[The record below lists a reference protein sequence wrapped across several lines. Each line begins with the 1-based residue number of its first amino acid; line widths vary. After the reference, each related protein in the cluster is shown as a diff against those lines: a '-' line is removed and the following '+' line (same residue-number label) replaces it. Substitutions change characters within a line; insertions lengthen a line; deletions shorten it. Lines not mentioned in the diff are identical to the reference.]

1 MNPVKFRL
9 FMMNQT
15 SIKFMR
21 AGPLFAIALFLTA
34 DGLMANYAFYK
45 KVGATCKYYRI
56 ESDTKNM
63 NLTTNDKGSRNFSLI
78 LDSNRNNFEMVMI
91 VGFISAGQA
100 MLHQKSIAQK
110 KEGYNPVVPEK
121 VFITVNV
128 PMGKQPMIVSAA
140 ATEKQILSMVEGKI
154 DSAEFMRQIKDSIQT
169 L

>member
-1 MNPVKFRL
+1 
-9 FMMNQT
+9 
-15 SIKFMR
+15 
-21 AGPLFAIALFLTA
+21 
-34 DGLMANYAFYK
+34 
-45 KVGATCKYYRI
+45 
-56 ESDTKNM
+56 M